1 MGLLNV
7 YSFNKTI
14 KPHLA
19 YRFKVTFYYNKSGEE
34 IKSLT
39 YFVKSVELPV
49 WNISTETRQR
59 FGNTQYVIPTFDFGQ
74 STLKIVFMETD
85 QMSITYFLNGFLFH
99 CVDNRVG
106 TANLWNNLEPEI
118 LKIQIDELDPS
129 MRGTIVTNIYAC
141 NLKKLTVPKLSNTA
155 YGTPTEIEAEF
166 VVRYKLNNINV
177 PIIES
182 DRLPI
187 EQPETLEDDLLTF
200 AKQQNEL
207 KKIIDAH
214 SKNALESYQ
223 AYLTM
228 QQRKAYFDAQRKK
241 LSAAQNRAKNL
252 RTIKMQNAKKAVD
265 KDGKIYKNGT
275 YYFISGEAQLAY
287 LEKKQKEAIALNEK
301 LQKKASLL
309 YEDLEI
315 NISKDNWLKDLEG
328 RYKAG
333 EFTDEDLKEV
343 EAFIKE
349 AQKLD
354 ALKKDI
360 WKIENKSGLIEMSE
374 DEQFIKDFIGLSKAD
389 YTTVMRDI
397 ANDAGS
403 ARTELA
409 KEDALYDAFS
419 NIDKIKHSN
428 MSNREKVEYIYAELK
443 KIDKLDKSISDNMFA
458 TLGVNGD
465 KEKIGFDK
473 LDKMSV
479 QDRANFVQE
488 SIKALAG
495 NGRLTTNNSG
505 AGTGTARSSAPV
517 GATENGDGSYRG
529 KKGSV
534 DFNAQTTT
542 YADGTTMSVLDIT
555 GTSMRNKSDYRA
567 FHESNEGETRE
578 RDVTVVLH
586 RQAGSGTGYTKNLGS
601 AAHDSISTGAAIYID
616 DNGNVVVNMDRVR
629 ELGSTAAQ
637 GKDTRGAIAIEI
649 SGAVDIRKGSDG
661 KYYARTV
668 TGRKY
673 GDKDVIYKE
682 ISEDEAKK
690 YGLYEYDESNSNAQL
705 MSSVDKAKVGSRK
718 AVDAAGNL
726 VNVTFTNVYAQGYSQ
741 AQLDALRKVGD
752 LLRSQG
758 INVTNAVSHGM
769 IDTSSAKTEG
779 NDITN
784 QQGMNALGFG

>member
-141 NLKKLTVPKLSNTA
+141 NLKKLTTPKLSNTA

-207 KKIIDAH
+207 KDIIDAK
-214 SKNALESYQ
+214 SKHALESYQ
-223 AYLTM
+223 AYLTAEQVRRYRQE
-228 QQRKAYFDAQRKK
+228 QQKR
-241 LSAAQNRAKNL
+241 LSAAQQKARNL
-252 RTIKMQNAKKAVD
+252 RTLKMQNAAKKVD
-265 KDGKIYKNGT
+265 KDGKFVKNGNI
-275 YYFISGEAQLAY
+275 YFISGEAQKAY
-287 LEKKQKEAIALNEK
+287 LEKKQKEANK
-301 LQKKASLL
+301 QMK
-309 YEDLEI
+309 
-315 NISKDNWLKDLEG
+315 N
-328 RYKAG
+328 
-333 EFTDEDLKEV
+333 
-343 EAFIKE
+343 IKE
-349 AQKLD
+349 AQAYVYENYGIDLTKVKSMDELSMLMESKNLSYEDGKELGKIVRALNEEADKLK
-354 ALKKDI
+354 ATKQEI
-360 WKIENKSGLIEMSE
+360 WKVQNKSGLIEMTD
-374 DEQFIKDFIGLSKAD
+374 DEEITGMSKAEYNQLLNGIGD
-389 YTTVMRDI
+389 EANTAKANIAKADARDEAI
-397 ANDAGS
+397 RRIN
-403 ARTELA
+403 T
-409 KEDALYDAFS
+409 
-419 NIDKIKHSN
+419 IKNSN
-428 MSNREKVEYIYAELK
+428 MSAREKTEYIFVELK
-443 KIDKLDKSISDNMFA
+443 KIAAIDPEIAGDTTILNDIS
-458 TLGVNGD
+458 TYD
-465 KEKIGFDK
+465 KENITEK
-473 LDKMSV
+473 S
-479 QDRANFVQE
+479 AFVKRSLE
-488 SIKALAG
+488 ALAG
-495 NGRLTTNNSG
+495 NGYMPGTVPGSG
-505 AGTGTARSSAPV
+505 INTGTARSSAPV

-555 GTSMRNKSDYRA
+555 GTSMRNKSDFRA
-567 FHESNEGETRE
+567 FHESNEGETKE

-649 SGAVDIRKGSDG
+649 SGAVDVRKGSDG

>member
-207 KKIIDAH
+207 KDIIDAK
-214 SKNALESYQ
+214 SKHALESYQ
-223 AYLTM
+223 AYLTAEQVRRYRQE
-228 QQRKAYFDAQRKK
+228 QQKR
-241 LSAAQNRAKNL
+241 LSAAQQKARNL
-252 RTIKMQNAKKAVD
+252 RTLKMQNAAKKVD
-265 KDGKIYKNGT
+265 KDGKFVKNGNI
-275 YYFISGEAQLAY
+275 YFISGEAQKAY
-287 LEKKQKEAIALNEK
+287 LEKKQKEAIVLNEK

-315 NISKDNWLKDLEG
+315 NISKENWLKDLEG

-333 EFTDEDLKEV
+333 EFTDDDLKEV

-354 ALKKDI
+354 ALKKEI
-360 WKIENKSGLIEMSE
+360 WKVENKSGLIEMTD
-374 DEQFIKDFIGLSKAD
+374 DEEITGMSKAEYNQLLNGIGD
-389 YTTVMRDI
+389 EANTAKANMAKADARDEAI
-397 ANDAGS
+397 RRIN
-403 ARTELA
+403 T
-409 KEDALYDAFS
+409 
-419 NIDKIKHSN
+419 IKNSN
-428 MSNREKVEYIYAELK
+428 MSAREKTEYIFVELK
-443 KIDKLDKSISDNMFA
+443 KIAAIDPEIAGDTTILNDIS
-458 TLGVNGD
+458 TYD
-465 KEKIGFDK
+465 KENITEK
-473 LDKMSV
+473 S
-479 QDRANFVQE
+479 AFVKRSLE
-488 SIKALAG
+488 ALAG
-495 NGRLTTNNSG
+495 NGYMPGTVPGSG
-505 AGTGTARSSAPV
+505 INTGTARSSNPV

-555 GTSMRNKSDYRA
+555 GTSMRNKSDFKA
-567 FHESNEGETRE
+567 FHESNEGETKK

-668 TGRKY
+668 TGEKS
-673 GDKDVIYKE
+673 GGKDVIYKE
-682 ISEDEAKK
+682 ISEAEAKK

-705 MSSVDKAKVGSRK
+705 MSSVDKVKVGSRK
-718 AVDAAGNL
+718 AVDAAGNI
-726 VNVTFTNVYAQGYSQ
+726 VDVTFTNVYAQGYSQ

-752 LLRSQG
+752 LLRSKG

>member
-207 KKIIDAH
+207 KDIIDAK
-214 SKNALESYQ
+214 SKHALESYQ
-223 AYLTM
+223 AYLTAEQVRRYRQE
-228 QQRKAYFDAQRKK
+228 QQKR
-241 LSAAQNRAKNL
+241 LSAAQQKARNL
-252 RTIKMQNAKKAVD
+252 RTLKMQNAAKKVD
-265 KDGKIYKNGT
+265 KDGKFVKNGNI
-275 YYFISGEAQLAY
+275 YFISGEAQKAY
-287 LEKKQKEAIALNEK
+287 LEKKQKEAIVLNEK

-315 NISKDNWLKDLEG
+315 NISKENWLKDLEG

-333 EFTDEDLKEV
+333 EFTDDDLKEV

-354 ALKKDI
+354 ALKKEI
-360 WKIENKSGLIEMSE
+360 WKVENKSGLIEMTD
-374 DEQFIKDFIGLSKAD
+374 DEEITGMSKAEYNQLLNGIGD
-389 YTTVMRDI
+389 EANTAKANMAKADARDEAI
-397 ANDAGS
+397 RRIN
-403 ARTELA
+403 T
-409 KEDALYDAFS
+409 
-419 NIDKIKHSN
+419 IKNSN
-428 MSNREKVEYIYAELK
+428 MSAREKTEYIFVELK
-443 KIDKLDKSISDNMFA
+443 KIAAIDPEIAGDTTILNDIS
-458 TLGVNGD
+458 TYD
-465 KEKIGFDK
+465 KENITEK
-473 LDKMSV
+473 S
-479 QDRANFVQE
+479 AFVKRSLE
-488 SIKALAG
+488 ALAG
-495 NGRLTTNNSG
+495 NGYMPGTVPGSG
-505 AGTGTARSSAPV
+505 INTGTARSSNPV

-555 GTSMRNKSDYRA
+555 GTSMRNKSDFKA
-567 FHESNEGETRE
+567 FHESNEGETKE

-668 TGRKY
+668 TGEKS
-673 GDKDVIYKE
+673 GGKDVIYKE
-682 ISEDEAKK
+682 ISEAEAKK

-718 AVDAAGNL
+718 AVDAAGNI
-726 VNVTFTNVYAQGYSQ
+726 VDVTFTNVYAQGYSQ

-752 LLRSQG
+752 LLRSKG

>member
-1 MGLLNV
+1 
-7 YSFNKTI
+7 
-14 KPHLA
+14 
-19 YRFKVTFYYNKSGEE
+19 
-34 IKSLT
+34 
-39 YFVKSVELPV
+39 
-49 WNISTETRQR
+49 
-59 FGNTQYVIPTFDFGQ
+59 
-74 STLKIVFMETD
+74 
-85 QMSITYFLNGFLFH
+85 MSITYFLNGFLFH

-141 NLKKLTVPKLSNTA
+141 NLKKLTVSKLSNTA

-207 KKIIDAH
+207 KDIIDAK
-214 SKNALESYQ
+214 SKHALESYQ
-223 AYLTM
+223 AYLTAEQVRRYRQE
-228 QQRKAYFDAQRKK
+228 QQKR
-241 LSAAQNRAKNL
+241 LSAAQQKARNL
-252 RTIKMQNAKKAVD
+252 RTLKMQNAAKKVD
-265 KDGKIYKNGT
+265 KDGKFVKNGNI
-275 YYFISGEAQLAY
+275 YFISGEAQKAY
-287 LEKKQKEAIALNEK
+287 LEKKQKEAIVLNEK

-315 NISKDNWLKDLEG
+315 NISKENWLKDLEG

-333 EFTDEDLKEV
+333 EFTDDDLKEV

-354 ALKKDI
+354 ALKKEI
-360 WKIENKSGLIEMSE
+360 WKVENKSGLIEMTD
-374 DEQFIKDFIGLSKAD
+374 DEEITGMSKAEYNQLLNGIGD
-389 YTTVMRDI
+389 EANTAKANMAKADARDEAI
-397 ANDAGS
+397 RRIN
-403 ARTELA
+403 T
-409 KEDALYDAFS
+409 
-419 NIDKIKHSN
+419 IKNSN
-428 MSNREKVEYIYAELK
+428 MSAREKTEYIFVELK
-443 KIDKLDKSISDNMFA
+443 KIAAIDPEIAGDTTILNDIS
-458 TLGVNGD
+458 TYD
-465 KEKIGFDK
+465 KENITEK
-473 LDKMSV
+473 S
-479 QDRANFVQE
+479 AFVKRSLE
-488 SIKALAG
+488 ALAG
-495 NGRLTTNNSG
+495 NGYMPGTVPGSG
-505 AGTGTARSSAPV
+505 INTGTARSSNPV

-555 GTSMRNKSDYRA
+555 GTSMRNKSDFKA
-567 FHESNEGETRE
+567 FHESNEGETKE

-668 TGRKY
+668 TGEKS
-673 GDKDVIYKE
+673 GGKDVIYKE
-682 ISEDEAKK
+682 ISEAEAKK

-705 MSSVDKAKVGSRK
+705 MSSVDKVKVGSRK
-718 AVDAAGNL
+718 AVDAAGNI
-726 VNVTFTNVYAQGYSQ
+726 VDVTFTNVYAQGYSQ

-752 LLRSQG
+752 LLRSKG
-758 INVTNAVSHGM
+758 INVTNAVSHCM